1 MKKLQVKNPDG
12 TWSWV
17 FGRKM
22 PEKTL
27 LTCEQK
33 SQALPPNSH
42 WGSADLAWAT
52 EQFPSLEFRL
62 ASELETHG

>member
-27 LTCEQK
+27 VTCEQK
-33 SQALPPNSH
+33 AQALPPR
-42 WGSADLAWAT
+42 ADLAEDDLAWAT
-52 EQFPSLEFRL
+52 QQFPSLEFRL
-62 ASELETHG
+62 ASELETQG